1 MPKNSI
7 SNQENSAAFEFKSSI
22 ITVPVIHLFNG
33 DSTLFSQ
40 QLHDKVN
47 QAPSFF
53 KNSSVLIDL
62 QDVEE
67 QIIDLDALVK
77 IIQTASL
84 LVIGIR
90 SGSKEQ
96 QQMAKDL
103 SLPIFDKHSEGLAPS
118 NEKKPEEILT
128 PEVTPLRNPAACE
141 NLLITQPVRS
151 GQRIYAKGDI
161 IITAPVSPGAEL
173 LAEGNIHIYNVLRG
187 RALAGVLGDESA
199 LIFCSNLQAELI
211 SIAGNYRISED
222 IDDTLRNSPVQIH
235 LDQHALIIKNI

>member
-7 SNQENSAAFEFKSSI
+7 SSQENSAAFEFKSSI
-22 ITVPVIHLFNG
+22 VTVPVIHLFNG
-33 DSTLFSQ
+33 DSIRFSE
-40 QLHDKVN
+40 QLQEKVN
-47 QAPSFF
+47 LAPGFF
-53 KNSSVLIDL
+53 KHSSVLIDL

-67 QIIDLDALVK
+67 QSIDLDAIVK
-77 IIQTASL
+77 IIQQASM

-96 QQMAKDL
+96 QQAAKDL
-103 SLPIFDKHSEGLAPS
+103 SLPLFDKHTETPVT
-118 NEKKPEEILT
+118 NTTIPEAATLPT
-128 PEVTPLRNPAACE
+128 PAVCE

-222 IDDTLRNSPVQIH
+222 IDDTLRKSPVQIH
-235 LDQHALIIKNI
+235 LDQNALIIENI